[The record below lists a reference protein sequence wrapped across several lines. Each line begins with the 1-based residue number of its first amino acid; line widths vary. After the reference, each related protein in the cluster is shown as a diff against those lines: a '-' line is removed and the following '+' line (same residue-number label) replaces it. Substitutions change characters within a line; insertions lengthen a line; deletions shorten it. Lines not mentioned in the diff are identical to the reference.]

1 MISQTPNDRDQ
12 RHHDRRHDNTML
24 WIILSLV
31 LLLGG
36 GAFYMANMPG
46 NSHSGALPPLS
57 ADEMSLRVRLER
69 HVVVLAGTVG
79 ERNIWRH
86 DALETAANYIEE
98 TLRELHYPVAEQAYA
113 AEGKTVRNLETEITG
128 TRLPD
133 EIVLIGAHYDSVV
146 GSPGAN
152 DNASGVAALLEI
164 ARLLAGKRPVR
175 TVRFVAFV
183 NEEPPFFYSQEMGS
197 RVYARRA
204 RERGDNIVAM
214 LALETIGYYDDAKR
228 SQHYPL
234 PFYSLLY
241 PDTGNYIA
249 FIGNLS
255 SRGLVRQSLG
265 SFRRHTAFPSEG
277 IAAPGRMGGIHWSD
291 HWSFWQ
297 QGYPALMVT
306 DTALFRYPHYHAG
319 SDTPDK
325 IDYPRLARVVAGLAR
340 VTVDLANKE

>member
-1 MISQTPNDRDQ
+1 
-12 RHHDRRHDNTML
+12 ML
-24 WIILSLV
+24 WIILSLA

-46 NSHSGALPPLS
+46 NSHSGALPPLT

-69 HVVVLAGTVG
+69 HVTVLAGTVG
-79 ERNIWRH
+79 ERNIWRY
-86 DALETAANYIEE
+86 DALETAASYIEE

-113 AEGKTVRNLETEITG
+113 AEGRTVRNLETEIAG

-133 EIVLIGAHYDSVV
+133 EIVVIGAHYDSVV

-164 ARLLAGKRPVR
+164 ARLLAGKSSVR

-183 NEEPPFFYSQEMGS
+183 NEEPPFFYSQDMGS

-204 RERGDNIVAM
+204 RERGDDIVAM
-214 LALETIGYYDDAKR
+214 LALETIGYYDDARR

-277 IAAPGRMGGIHWSD
+277 IAAPGWMGGIHWSD

-306 DTALFRYPHYHAG
+306 DTALFRYPHYHAV
-319 SDTPDK
+319 SDMPDK

-340 VTVDLANKE
+340 VTADVANKE

>member
-1 MISQTPNDRDQ
+1 MKRTISTRLGI
-12 RHHDRRHDNTML
+12 TL
-24 WIILSLV
+24 ALV

-36 GAFYMANMPG
+36 SAFYMTDMPG
-46 NSHSGALPPLS
+46 DSYSGVLPPLS
-57 ADEMSLRVRLER
+57 ADELSLRDRLER
-69 HVVVLAGTVG
+69 HMTALSGAVG
-79 ERNIWRH
+79 ERNVWRH
-86 DALETAANYIEE
+86 DALEAAASYIEE
-98 TLRELHYPVAEQAYA
+98 ALRELGYSVAAQAYP
-113 AEGKTVRNLETEITG
+113 AEGKTVRNLETEIVG
-128 TRLPD
+128 SLLPD
-133 EIVLIGAHYDSVV
+133 EIVLIGAHYDSVQ

-164 ARLLAGKRPVR
+164 ARRLAGKRPAR

-214 LALETIGYYDDAKR
+214 LSLETIGYYVDAKG
-228 SQHYPL
+228 SQHYPF
-234 PFYSLLY
+234 PVYSLFY
-241 PDTGNYIA
+241 PDTGDYIA

-255 SRGLVRQSLG
+255 SRSLVRQSLG

-277 IAAPGRMGGIHWSD
+277 IAAPGWLGGIHWSD

-297 QGYPALMVT
+297 EGYPALMVT

-319 SDTPDK
+319 SDTSDK
-325 IDYPRLARVVAGLAR
+325 IDYPRLARIVAGLTR
-340 VTVDLANKE
+340 VTVDLAKKEP

>member
-1 MISQTPNDRDQ
+1 VVGLKTHSK
-12 RHHDRRHDNTML
+12 
-24 WIILSLV
+24 IILVVRSDYSGIKRYLHIGTGNYHTGTARLYSDLG
-31 LLLGG
+31 LLTD
-36 GAFYMANMPG
+36 
-46 NSHSGALPPLS
+46 
-57 ADEMSLRVRLER
+57 DEEI
-69 HVVVLAGTVG
+69 G
-79 ERNIWRH
+79 H
-86 DALETAANYIEE
+86 DALEKAASYIEE
-98 TLRELHYPVAEQAYA
+98 ALRELGYPVTAQAYI
-113 AEGKTVRNLETEITG
+113 AEGKPVRNLETEIAG
-128 TRLPD
+128 TRWPD
-133 EIVLIGAHYDSVV
+133 EVVLIGAHYDSVQ

-204 RERGDNIVAM
+204 RERGNNIVAM
-214 LALETIGYYDDAKR
+214 LALETIGYYDDATG

-234 PFYSLLY
+234 PLYSLFY
-241 PDTGNYIA
+241 PDTGDYIA

-277 IAAPGRMGGIHWSD
+277 IAAPGWLGGIHWSD

-297 QGYPALMVT
+297 EGYPALMVT
-306 DTALFRYPHYHAG
+306 DTAPFRYPHYHTG
-319 SDTPDK
+319 SDTPER
-325 IDYPRLARVVAGLAR
+325 IGYPRLARVVAGLAR
-340 VTVDLANKE
+340 VTVDLANEEL

>member
-1 MISQTPNDRDQ
+1 VKRTFSIRLGITL
-12 RHHDRRHDNTML
+12 T
-24 WIILSLV
+24 LV

-36 GAFYMANMPG
+36 GTLYMTDMPG
-46 NSHSGALPPLS
+46 DSHSGVLPPLG
-57 ADEMSLRVRLER
+57 ADEMSLRDRLKR
-69 HVVVLAGTVG
+69 HVTVLAGEIG
-79 ERNIWRH
+79 ERNVWRH
-86 DALETAANYIEE
+86 DALETAASYIEE
-98 TLRELHYPVAEQAYA
+98 TLRELGYPVAAQVYA
-113 AEGKTVRNLETEITG
+113 AEGKTVRNLETEIAG
-128 TRLPD
+128 TLWSD
-133 EIVLIGAHYDSVV
+133 EIVLIGAHYDSVQ

-164 ARLLAGKRPVR
+164 ARLLAEKRPAR

-183 NEEPPFFYSQEMGS
+183 NEEAPFFYSKEMGS
-197 RVYARRA
+197 RVYAHRA
-204 RERGDNIVAM
+204 YERGDNIVAM
-214 LALETIGYYDDAKR
+214 LALETIGYYVDTKG

-234 PFYSLLY
+234 PLYSLFY

-255 SRGLVRQSLG
+255 SRTLVRQSVA

-277 IAAPGRMGGIHWSD
+277 IAAPGWLGGIHWSD

-297 QGYPALMVT
+297 EGYPALMVT
-306 DTALFRYPHYHAG
+306 DTAPFRYPHYHAR

-340 VTVDLANKE
+340 VTVDLANKES